1 MGSSCA
7 RMPLQGP
14 LRLHRTLRQ
23 HTRMLHDSVQAWIHH
38 HFPTLCECLE
48 DQSYDETMPS
58 ANRYSPRGGDKS
70 VRARRVSLDLLLGC
84 DIHWAP
90 YATHRPTRSLDEV
103 CFYSGWLKCGGKVAM
118 YLPERVLRQFG
129 HMQSI
134 PCHPRESAPPFLSPQ
149 ATALIPASLH
159 FASYRDWVL
168 TAAQRGPLAIDPWY
182 AAAGYMR
189 WYFWISHPY
198 MTPLLR
204 GDTPRPCERE
214 AILEEQAGPLTSHL
228 EGKLTEIRG
237 IADGIVACGEV
248 ANQLFETPELYIN
261 PCSHLVQ
268 LISEGVTSATH
279 EVLVLCLN
287 DITGQHVD

>member
-1 MGSSCA
+1 
-7 RMPLQGP
+7 
-14 LRLHRTLRQ
+14 
-23 HTRMLHDSVQAWIHH
+23 
-38 HFPTLCECLE
+38 
-48 DQSYDETMPS
+48 
-58 ANRYSPRGGDKS
+58 
-70 VRARRVSLDLLLGC
+70 
-84 DIHWAP
+84 
-90 YATHRPTRSLDEV
+90 
-103 CFYSGWLKCGGKVAM
+103 M

-134 PCHPRESAPPFLSPQ
+134 PRHPRESAPPFLSPQ

-237 IADGIVACGEV
+237 IADGIVACGELAEDAHV
-248 ANQLFETPELYIN
+248 LAEVKRIIRLSAFYGR
-261 PCSHLVQ
+261 
-268 LISEGVTSATH
+268 LITGGVVDRLRSS
-279 EVLVLCLN
+279 LCLYLCFSLLFR
-287 DITGQHVD
+287 IIFMFCWIILFFV